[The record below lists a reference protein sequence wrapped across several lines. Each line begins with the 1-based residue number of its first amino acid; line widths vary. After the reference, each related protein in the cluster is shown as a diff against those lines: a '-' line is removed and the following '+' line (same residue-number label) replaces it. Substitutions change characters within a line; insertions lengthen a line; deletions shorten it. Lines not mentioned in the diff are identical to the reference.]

1 MRYHML
7 PKSNTSKEDST
18 EMVDVAGIDTG
29 IFTLPREVSLCRV
42 HREKS
47 AEAIVPDS
55 YEPLKSKEVSQ
66 VREGPNIE
74 LRPDLD
80 GNPAL
85 GGIAHP

>member
-1 MRYHML
+1 ML